1 MYCEK
6 CGKKLE
12 DGEVCSCKATAEA
25 APAETPAAESTA
37 VVAAPAQQ
45 TLPDTQKLADGVKAI
60 GSNPVVTELIS
71 VIKGAFTAPVKQTG
85 KSAKR
90 TDILWIILAAVEAII
105 ASVSITVVFR
115 HLLHVFLGSAAG
127 TMSGKLSFGD
137 FAEGL
142 AAMDAGVWK
151 TFGFAILGVLIM
163 YVIGTAL
170 MFIISLIYKRNAS
183 FASVCN
189 MLATANIPGTASC
202 PYFRLDLCSY
212 LCIPYDRRRRF
223 SYCTQ
228 LHGYAEAGR
237 RKIQHLPLLALHHQH
252 NNRNCCCYPY
262 RYRLCRYN
270 FRNHARQTHGLH
282 VLIKKK
288 G

>member
-25 APAETPAAESTA
+25 APAETPAVETTA

-90 TDILWIILAAVEAII
+90 TDILWIILAAVEAVI

-127 TMSGKLSFGD
+127 SMGGKLSFGD

-189 MLATANIPGTASC
+189 MLATANIPGTA
-202 PYFRLDLCSY
+202 LM
-212 LCIPYDRRRRF
+212 
-223 SYCTQ
+223 
-228 LHGYAEAGR
+228 
-237 RKIQHLPLLALHHQH
+237 LLALIFGWIYAPISVFLMIGAGASVTVLSYMGMQKLGEGKF
-252 NNRNCCCYPY
+252 NTSPFWLYIINAIIVTVVATLIGTGFAGTIFETMLD
-262 RYRLCRYN
+262 RLMGSM
-270 FRNHARQTHGLH
+270 F
-282 VLIKKK
+282 
-288 G
+288 

>member
-127 TMSGKLSFGD
+127 TMGGKLSFGD

-189 MLATANIPGTASC
+189 MLATANIPGTA
-202 PYFRLDLCSY
+202 LM
-212 LCIPYDRRRRF
+212 
-223 SYCTQ
+223 
-228 LHGYAEAGR
+228 
-237 RKIQHLPLLALHHQH
+237 LLALIFGWIYAPVSVFLMIGAGASVTVLSYMGMQKLGEGKF
-252 NNRNCCCYPY
+252 NTSPFWLYIINTIIVTAVATLIGTGFAGTIFETMLD
-262 RYRLCRYN
+262 RLMGSM
-270 FRNHARQTHGLH
+270 F
-282 VLIKKK
+282 
-288 G
+288 

>member
-25 APAETPAAESTA
+25 APAETPAVETTA

-90 TDILWIILAAVEAII
+90 TDILWIILAAVEAVI

-115 HLLHVFLGSAAG
+115 HLLHTFLGSAAG
-127 TMSGKLSFGD
+127 SMGGKISFGD

-189 MLATANIPGTASC
+189 MLATANIPGTA
-202 PYFRLDLCSY
+202 LM
-212 LCIPYDRRRRF
+212 
-223 SYCTQ
+223 
-228 LHGYAEAGR
+228 
-237 RKIQHLPLLALHHQH
+237 LLALIFGWIYAPISVFLMIGAGASVTVLSYMGMQKLGEGKF
-252 NNRNCCCYPY
+252 NTSPFWLYIINTIIVTAVATLIGTGFAGTIFETMLD
-262 RYRLCRYN
+262 RLMGSM
-270 FRNHARQTHGLH
+270 F
-282 VLIKKK
+282 
-288 G
+288 

>member
-127 TMSGKLSFGD
+127 TMGGKLSFGD

-189 MLATANIPGTASC
+189 MLATANIPGTA
-202 PYFRLDLCSY
+202 LM
-212 LCIPYDRRRRF
+212 
-223 SYCTQ
+223 
-228 LHGYAEAGR
+228 
-237 RKIQHLPLLALHHQH
+237 LLALIFGWIYAPISVFLMIGAGASVTVLSYMGMQKLGEGKF
-252 NNRNCCCYPY
+252 NTSPFWLYIINTIIVTAVATLIGTGFAGTIFETMLD
-262 RYRLCRYN
+262 RLMGSM
-270 FRNHARQTHGLH
+270 F
-282 VLIKKK
+282 
-288 G
+288 

>member
-25 APAETPAAESTA
+25 APAETPAVETTA

-90 TDILWIILAAVEAII
+90 TDILWIILAAVEAVI

-127 TMSGKLSFGD
+127 SMGGKISFGD

-189 MLATANIPGTASC
+189 MLATANIPGTA
-202 PYFRLDLCSY
+202 LM
-212 LCIPYDRRRRF
+212 
-223 SYCTQ
+223 
-228 LHGYAEAGR
+228 
-237 RKIQHLPLLALHHQH
+237 LLALIFGWIYAPISVFLMIGAGASVTVLSYMGMQKLGEGKF
-252 NNRNCCCYPY
+252 NTSPFWLYIINTIIVTAVATLIGTGFAGTIFETMLD
-262 RYRLCRYN
+262 RLMGSM
-270 FRNHARQTHGLH
+270 F
-282 VLIKKK
+282 
-288 G
+288 

>member
-25 APAETPAAESTA
+25 APAETPAVETTA

-90 TDILWIILAAVEAII
+90 TDILWIILAAVEAVI

-115 HLLHVFLGSAAG
+115 HLLHIFLGSAAG
-127 TMSGKLSFGD
+127 TMGGKLSFGD

-189 MLATANIPGTASC
+189 MLATANIPGTA
-202 PYFRLDLCSY
+202 LM
-212 LCIPYDRRRRF
+212 
-223 SYCTQ
+223 
-228 LHGYAEAGR
+228 
-237 RKIQHLPLLALHHQH
+237 LLALIFGWIYAPISVFLMIGAGASVTVLSYMGMQKLGEGKF
-252 NNRNCCCYPY
+252 NTSPFWLYIINTIIVTAVATLIGTGFAGTIFETMLD
-262 RYRLCRYN
+262 RLMGSM
-270 FRNHARQTHGLH
+270 F
-282 VLIKKK
+282 
-288 G
+288 

>member
-25 APAETPAAESTA
+25 APAETPAVETTA

-90 TDILWIILAAVEAII
+90 TDILWIILAAVEAVI

-127 TMSGKLSFGD
+127 SMGGKLSFGD

-189 MLATANIPGTASC
+189 MLATANIPGTA
-202 PYFRLDLCSY
+202 LM
-212 LCIPYDRRRRF
+212 
-223 SYCTQ
+223 
-228 LHGYAEAGR
+228 
-237 RKIQHLPLLALHHQH
+237 LLALIFGWIYAPISVFLMIGAGASVTVLSYMGMQKLGEGKF
-252 NNRNCCCYPY
+252 NTSPFWLYIINTIIVTAVATLIGTGFAGTIFETMLD
-262 RYRLCRYN
+262 RLMGSM
-270 FRNHARQTHGLH
+270 F
-282 VLIKKK
+282 
-288 G
+288 